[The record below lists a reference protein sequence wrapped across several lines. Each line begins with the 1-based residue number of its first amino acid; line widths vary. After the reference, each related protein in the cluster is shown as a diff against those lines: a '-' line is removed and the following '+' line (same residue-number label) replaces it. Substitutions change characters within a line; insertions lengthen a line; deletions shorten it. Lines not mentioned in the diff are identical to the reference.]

1 MGALVYAVCAGL
13 AGGSELGGQTA
24 VAGRTKSR
32 GVAAPSGRAP
42 ARAVGLEPGQCDG
55 TLAPR
60 RQKLVYSSLA
70 PHSIQLGCAVS
81 ICVLTSADFQSF
93 EKASQT
99 ELLCSQPT
107 TGKPLTNRAPLGQAA
122 PDSPVGT
129 LSRHFLLEKATATL
143 WWPPLLAP
151 FLSQRK
157 NAAKSPLTN
166 QCKFS
171 GDVRPFTSRTSKI
184 RYWELASKVGHPGD
198 RYSYEE
204 KCSVA

>member
-1 MGALVYAVCAGL
+1 LRHNHRRWYQLDKRVTLLFLPQVASIPLLETAHRELL
-13 AGGSELGGQTA
+13 A
-24 VAGRTKSR
+24 
-32 GVAAPSGRAP
+32 
-42 ARAVGLEPGQCDG
+42 
-55 TLAPR
+55 
-60 RQKLVYSSLA
+60 
-70 PHSIQLGCAVS
+70 
-81 ICVLTSADFQSF
+81 
-93 EKASQT
+93 QT

-107 TGKPLTNRAPLGQAA
+107 AGKPLTNRAPLGQAA

-171 GDVRPFTSRTSKI
+171 GDVRPFTSRTAKMRS
-184 RYWELASKVGHPGD
+184 WELASTVGHPGD